1 MASPD
6 LLLCADGGAN
16 TVRRY
21 GAEPDAVVGDLDS
34 ASAETLGAISADRRV
49 RVDADNSGT
58 DLNKVLTHAVH
69 LGVTEAVLLG
79 VTGRRTDH
87 TLWNLS
93 LLKRFSKQMQLRIT
107 DDYCH
112 IYLLGE
118 QSVTR
123 FAAIVGQRLSLSPL
137 DGAAHGVTTKGL
149 RWELTAAELVPGVRD
164 GISNEVVQSP
174 VCIEVRG
181 PGHLLLITQREGE
194 EGGERSSQLSLE
206 IS

>member
-1 MASPD
+1 MAMPD

-21 GAEPDAVVGDLDS
+21 GAEPDVVVGDLDS
-34 ASAETLGAISADRRV
+34 ASAETLGVLPADRQL
-49 RVDADNSGT
+49 RVDADNTGT
-58 DLNKVLTHAVH
+58 DLNKVLTHAVS
-69 LGVTEAVLLG
+69 LGVREAVLLG

-93 LLKRFSKQMQLRIT
+93 LLKRFSQQMRLRIT

-123 FAAIVGQRLSLSPL
+123 FAVIVGQRLSLSPL
-137 DGAAHGVTTKGL
+137 DGAVHGVTTEGL

-174 VCIEVRG
+174 VSIEVRG

-194 EGGERSSQLSLE
+194 EGGEIELR
-206 IS
+206 